1 MSEMMILVRA
11 VTIHTL
17 IGVEATVRPMM
28 KTAIRAVIRVTNEA
42 ADAETSKLATRA
54 VSEAAMCSKSTA
66 AATTTQT
73 MTIAITDEERNHLP
87 EEIRKAEVALDR
99 TESKRL
105 VSMTKSKTWL
115 SSSRTLSSKSF
126 RRYASGGEICASGSN
141 IQTFNMGLKELFL
154 E

>member
-1 MSEMMILVRA
+1 MNSSKDKPLKSKKRLNFRETNNNRSHRKDLDAMISEMMILVRA

-54 VSEAAMCSKSTA
+54 GSEAAMCSKSTV
-66 AATTTQT
+66 AATTTQIT
-73 MTIAITDEERNHLP
+73 TIAITDEERNRPHG
-87 EEIRKAEVALDR
+87 EIRKAEVALDR
-99 TESKRL
+99 IESKRL

-115 SSSRTLSSKSF
+115 SSSRMLS
-126 RRYASGGEICASGSN
+126 
-141 IQTFNMGLKELFL
+141 
-154 E
+154 